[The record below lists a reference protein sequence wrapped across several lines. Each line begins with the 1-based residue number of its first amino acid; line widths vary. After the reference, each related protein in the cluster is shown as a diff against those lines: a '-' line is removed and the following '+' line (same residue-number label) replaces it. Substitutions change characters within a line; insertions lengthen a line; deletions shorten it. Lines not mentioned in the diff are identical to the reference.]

1 VGLCEAGVS
10 ECPGECRQR
19 IFGQD
24 DDLVSLREVSLRQRS
39 GFVHNPTAKVG
50 DSVSAA
56 ELVDRGAA
64 AAERL
69 GDLNIVEKFVGRGQ
83 DGGHHGVSTQV
94 TVRSERFEKL
104 LGRHDRV
111 ATARVRADGTDVDES
126 PESLMSG

>member
-1 VGLCEAGVS
+1 MGLCEAGVS

-50 DSVSAA
+50 DSVSAN
-56 ELVDRGAA
+56 EVVHRGAA
-64 AAERL
+64 AAERV
-69 GDLNIVEKFVGRGQ
+69 GDLNIINKLLGRGQ
-83 DGGHHGVSTQV
+83 DGGDHGVSTQV
-94 TVRSERFEKL
+94 PVRSERFEKL

-111 ATARVRADGTDVDES
+111 ATAQVRADGTDVDES

>member
-1 VGLCEAGVS
+1 MREAGVS
-10 ECPGECRQR
+10 GLPGAGCHR
-19 IFGQD
+19 IFSED

-56 ELVDRGAA
+56 ELVHRGGAA
-64 AAERL
+64 ADRL
-69 GDLNIVEKFVGRGQ
+69 GDLYIIEKFVGRGQ